1 MQKITAKG
9 QMVWKIEWKQ
19 MDGQMD
25 GGDCIT
31 SRANVVGSNYAPGIG
46 NGSDYA
52 WGAGKW
58 TTELLD
64 IYYSG
69 HSAKLWIHFSELRTK
84 LLLTNFRHIHS

>member
-1 MQKITAKG
+1 
-9 QMVWKIEWKQ
+9 

-52 WGAGKW
+52 WGAGK
-58 TTELLD
+58 
-64 IYYSG
+64 
-69 HSAKLWIHFSELRTK
+69 
-84 LLLTNFRHIHS
+84 